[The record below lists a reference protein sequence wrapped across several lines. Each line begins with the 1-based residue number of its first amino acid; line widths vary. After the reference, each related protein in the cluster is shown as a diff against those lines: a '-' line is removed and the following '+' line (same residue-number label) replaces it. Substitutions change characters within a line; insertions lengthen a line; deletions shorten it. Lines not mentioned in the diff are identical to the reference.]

1 MSFNV
6 WSELTFVGL
15 AMKEGWVQEELE
27 KPKGQS
33 LVISGIIEWIRLEQ
47 DIPEQ
52 EHVIQWGLETNRERL
67 TSDKSWKSDWLMV
80 RI

>member
-1 MSFNV
+1 
-6 WSELTFVGL
+6 
-15 AMKEGWVQEELE
+15 MKEGWVQEELE

>member
-15 AMKEGWVQEELE
+15 AMQEGWVQEELE